1 MLSLVLGLAITVGIC
16 VGFWK
21 LARLAS
27 RKGAG
32 EVQRTCRRD
41 GTVWFAPKGGIFT
54 RKQSVGETIV
64 SSTTIG
70 MIVKS
75 AEASR
80 EQRCPSCGSQE
91 FDQVDA

>member
-1 MLSLVLGLAITVGIC
+1 MPSLVIGLAITVGIC
-16 VGFWK
+16 VGLWK

-41 GTVWFAPKGGIFT
+41 GTVWFAPKGGVFT
-54 RKQSVGETIV
+54 RKQSVGDTLV
-64 SSTTIG
+64 ASTTVG
-70 MIVKS
+70 LVVKS

-80 EQRCPSCGSQE
+80 EQRCPTCGSQE
-91 FDQVDA
+91 FDQIDA